1 MTTLYVCNI
10 EDGICRTFTNV
21 STLKRWLENK
31 RWECNS
37 PEEFSKWLEDYFENG
52 NEISVHG
59 EQYTFL
65 DCLELI

>member
-10 EDGICRTFTNV
+10 EDGVCRTFTNV
-21 STLKRWLENK
+21 SVLKRWLENK

-37 PEEFSKWLEDYFENG
+37 PEEFSKWLKDYFENG

-59 EQYTFL
+59 EQYTFW